1 MKEKL
6 QPILFLFLFL
16 FSITSAQ
23 DYELV
28 WEEDFDGNSLN
39 TDNWTYD
46 SPTGVWNWG
55 DNKELQYYS
64 PDNVS
69 VGPDGEGG
77 NALIITAKKETRGG
91 YQFTSG
97 RIHTRGKQSFR
108 YGKVEARIKLPVLA
122 NGLWPAFWMLG
133 TKNIWPAS
141 GEIDIL
147 EAGHGEGISKGTQER
162 SFNGALHWQHASNY
176 AGYGYQHTAP
186 VGASLYQYN
195 TFTMYLDAFKN

>member
-97 RIHTRGKQSFR
+97 RIHTRGKQSFHR
-108 YGKVEARIKLPVLA
+108 AFLHWRPEFTLSKSAQLIKL
-122 NGLWPAFWMLG
+122 
-133 TKNIWPAS
+133 
-141 GEIDIL
+141 
-147 EAGHGEGISKGTQER
+147 
-162 SFNGALHWQHASNY
+162 QHSD
-176 AGYGYQHTAP
+176 
-186 VGASLYQYN
+186 L
-195 TFTMYLDAFKN
+195 